1 MEGAAQLLRGLVRG
15 DEDPLDVV
23 RRLGGIVSGSA
34 GSLRLE
40 LPAGFPM
47 VELPVSDLA
56 HGLLVHWSRGST
68 LQEWAS
74 ILLCLDVIQ
83 FVEAESPEED
93 RLLEALSQASAGEP
107 IADHDLALARTLTS

>member
-1 MEGAAQLLRGLVRG
+1 
-15 DEDPLDVV
+15 
-23 RRLGGIVSGSA
+23 
-34 GSLRLE
+34 
-40 LPAGFPM
+40 M